1 MTNRPEWDIYFLL
14 MAQVAASRSTCLRRK
29 VGAVL
34 VRDRQILSTGY
45 NGAPRGV
52 SHCEKT
58 GCLRERLGIASGERH
73 EICRGSHAEINAIA
87 QAAAAGT
94 ATAGSWLY
102 CTHEPCIY
110 CTKALINA
118 GCEKVFSLH
127 PYPDELARA
136 VMAESG
142 VESIWVDPQ
151 ELPRETEKGAIQM
164 SISIVLA
171 DDHPLTREGI
181 KGYLSKEPDF
191 NIVGEYAD
199 GNATWAGIQTHRP
212 QVALLDIRMPGLDGI
227 AIARKVKEAG
237 IPTASLMLTSYDAN
251 QYVMAAL
258 RAGARGYVLKTATMD
273 TLSRAI
279 RIAARGGFY
288 LDSDVASAVEEGED
302 FVPEPVSVR
311 EREVLLLAARGL
323 SGKEIASQ
331 LFISERT
338 VQTHLASIYDKL
350 GAKNKTEA
358 MLLSLKYGIVTME
371 ELLD

>member
-1 MTNRPEWDIYFLL
+1 
-14 MAQVAASRSTCLRRK
+14 
-29 VGAVL
+29 
-34 VRDRQILSTGY
+34 
-45 NGAPRGV
+45 
-52 SHCEKT
+52 
-58 GCLRERLGIASGERH
+58 
-73 EICRGSHAEINAIA
+73 
-87 QAAAAGT
+87 
-94 ATAGSWLY
+94 
-102 CTHEPCIY
+102 
-110 CTKALINA
+110 
-118 GCEKVFSLH
+118 
-127 PYPDELARA
+127 
-136 VMAESG
+136 
-142 VESIWVDPQ
+142 
-151 ELPRETEKGAIQM
+151 M

-191 NIVGEYAD
+191 DIVGEYAD
-199 GNATWAGIQTHRP
+199 GNSTWTGIQTHRP

-227 AIARKVKEAG
+227 ALA
-237 IPTASLMLTSYDAN
+237 SYDAN

>member
-1 MTNRPEWDIYFLL
+1 
-14 MAQVAASRSTCLRRK
+14 
-29 VGAVL
+29 
-34 VRDRQILSTGY
+34 
-45 NGAPRGV
+45 
-52 SHCEKT
+52 
-58 GCLRERLGIASGERH
+58 
-73 EICRGSHAEINAIA
+73 
-87 QAAAAGT
+87 
-94 ATAGSWLY
+94 
-102 CTHEPCIY
+102 
-110 CTKALINA
+110 
-118 GCEKVFSLH
+118 
-127 PYPDELARA
+127 
-136 VMAESG
+136 
-142 VESIWVDPQ
+142 
-151 ELPRETEKGAIQM
+151 M

-171 DDHPLTREGI
+171 DDHPLTREDI

-212 QVALLDIRMPGLDGI
+212 QVALLDIRMPGPDGI

>member
-1 MTNRPEWDIYFLL
+1 
-14 MAQVAASRSTCLRRK
+14 
-29 VGAVL
+29 
-34 VRDRQILSTGY
+34 
-45 NGAPRGV
+45 
-52 SHCEKT
+52 
-58 GCLRERLGIASGERH
+58 
-73 EICRGSHAEINAIA
+73 
-87 QAAAAGT
+87 
-94 ATAGSWLY
+94 
-102 CTHEPCIY
+102 
-110 CTKALINA
+110 
-118 GCEKVFSLH
+118 
-127 PYPDELARA
+127 
-136 VMAESG
+136 
-142 VESIWVDPQ
+142 
-151 ELPRETEKGAIQM
+151 M

-288 LDSDVASAVEEGED
+288 LDSDVASAVED

-323 SGKEIASQ
+323 SGKEISSQ